1 MYQHILVPVDG
12 SPESR
17 HGLSE
22 AISLAGSLNATLK
35 LVHIIDPMVAYV
47 AMNDLGGGNP
57 ASHVAV
63 QREAGKAILAEALEQ
78 AAAAGIRAESELF
91 ECTAPTVAD
100 LIIEQA
106 RRWPADMIVM
116 GTHGRRGLTRL
127 LMGSDAEMVLRNS
140 PVPVLMVRAAEPA

>member
-12 SPESR
+12 SPEAS
-17 HGLSE
+17 HGLRE
-22 AISLAGSLNATLK
+22 AINLAQSLNATLK
-35 LVHIIDPMVAYV
+35 LVHIIDPMVAYI
-47 AMNDLGGGNP
+47 AMNALGGGNAARPP
-57 ASHVAV
+57 AAL
-63 QREAGKAILAEALEQ
+63 REAGKTILEQ
-78 AAAAGIRAESELF
+78 ALALATAGGIKVEPELF

-100 LIIEQA
+100 LIVEQA

-140 PVPVLMVRAAEPA
+140 PVPVLMVRSA

>member
-12 SPESR
+12 SPEAS
-17 HGLSE
+17 HGLRE
-22 AISLAGSLNATLK
+22 AINLAQSLNATLK
-35 LVHIIDPMVAYV
+35 LVHIIDPMVAYI
-47 AMNDLGGGNP
+47 AMNDLGGGNA
-57 ASHVAV
+57 ASHTAAL
-63 QREAGKAILAEALEQ
+63 REAGKTILEQ
-78 AAAAGIRAESELF
+78 ALALATAAGIKVETELF

-100 LIIEQA
+100 LIVEQA

-140 PVPVLMVRAAEPA
+140 PVPVLMVRSA